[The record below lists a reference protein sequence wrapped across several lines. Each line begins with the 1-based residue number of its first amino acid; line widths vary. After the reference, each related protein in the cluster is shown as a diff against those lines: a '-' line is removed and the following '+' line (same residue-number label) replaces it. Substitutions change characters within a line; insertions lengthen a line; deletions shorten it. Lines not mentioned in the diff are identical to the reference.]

1 MMNMIE
7 LQDKLKN
14 FSQDQ
19 LVSMMQQP
27 TGEAPQFMVL
37 SEITRRQKMQKEA
50 ESQQAPTQSVAQEAV
65 TAAGVPQGGIAD
77 MARSLA
83 PQTNVAQN
91 TGVNPAAPPQGMPMP
106 SAPQGPA
113 PMAAAPQGIAR
124 MASGGVIKMQAAG
137 KIDFAR
143 YRELARR
150 LVSDGSFS
158 PEELKELEQI
168 QNTNAFDNAL
178 AIEADLDFSR
188 RLRLANSESLSDINP
203 ALPRVESSA
212 PTPVFDATV
221 EAPSLNQ
228 APAADAGAM
237 KGNDFLYGDRL
248 SSRPTY
254 DSAAPQMPVPP
265 KTDSM
270 RQGPRPSGTQ
280 VNIAGNIYTVLG
292 DGSVIDQTG
301 RTPPPPVAEL
311 ARQKAGTPAAQ
322 FTTQQQ
328 YQDAQNLANRIGANS
343 GENAVL
349 PSEKLLMG
357 GGREGTP
364 YLNTPA
370 ADTAIYAGGYDP
382 RTNVPAAPSGLAAL
396 SPETMPTVGGPAA
409 PPPRPEFIPWD
420 TTGKNQEN
428 FGRFGQYEAGMDYLL
443 SKARDVISDP
453 NLLESLSEPYN
464 SEAEAGLAARKATR
478 ENAQQASVD
487 KLKGIVDQLA
497 DPNLDPNL
505 RRALEVQLATERA
518 LVGFGQGI
526 DAVPEFLTKYG
537 AAPVTR
543 AAATAVSPFSP
554 TTGAN
559 MYNFA
564 DTLTNSAEQPRTLTP
579 AELERESIYSSL
591 DAVETPASVTPNIDN
606 ITDEEL
612 AKYTNKRPQPRPK
625 DLFAPTTDNARE
637 GGGSGTGTGSG
648 TGSGSGGMSDYETEL
663 MKIMKSREKAAES
676 DKWLALAQVGMG
688 LMQGGSGSFLGD
700 VGAAGMKG
708 LETLRTSRDQAD
720 TDKLSLLKA
729 REDARIDRAR
739 IAASAAKGSAYDVND
754 YVKLLADLATQKQT
768 IMADLSTTSAEKELA
783 IKDITNEEAR
793 IRALMFGRASPTPKP
808 LYDATK
814 PPERG
819 LLGRTWDAITS

>member
-137 KIDFAR
+137 KIDYAR

-150 LVSDGSFS
+150 LIRNDSFS

-168 QNTNAFDNAL
+168 KGTSAFMDAEY
-178 AIEADLDFSR
+178 AAEYE
-188 RLRLANSESLSDINP
+188 LANPDFR
-203 ALPRVESSA
+203 RVESSA

-396 SPETMPTVGGPAA
+396 SPETMPTVDGPFAYPTSA
-409 PPPRPEFIPWD
+409 EFRA
-420 TTGKNQEN
+420 QEDAMY
-428 FGRFGQYEAGMDYLL
+428 GQKTP
-443 SKARDVISDP
+443 SRD
-453 NLLESLSEPYN
+453 PY
-464 SEAEAGLAARKATR
+464 LAAYS
-478 ENAQQASVD
+478 QD
-487 KLKGIVDQLA
+487 L
-497 DPNLDPNL
+497 
-505 RRALEVQLATERA
+505 
-518 LVGFGQGI
+518 I
-526 DAVPEFLTKYG
+526 DAAKGESTISELKSGLDWLT
-537 AAPVTR
+537 APKTGGIY
-543 AAATAVSPFSP
+543 TQEDVSKW
-554 TTGAN
+554 
-559 MYNFA
+559 
-564 DTLTNSAEQPRTLTP
+564 LTP
-579 AELERESIYSSL
+579 DAENPV
-591 DAVETPASVTPNIDN
+591 AVPNIDN

-637 GGGSGTGTGSG
+637 GGATTGATGS
-648 TGSGSGGMSDYETEL
+648 GSGSGGMSDYETEL

-768 IMADLSTTSAEKELA
+768 IMADPSTTSAEKELA
-783 IKDITNEEAR
+783 IKDITIEEAR
-793 IRALMFGRASPTPKP
+793 IRELMFPGRASSTPKP

>member
-65 TAAGVPQGGIAD
+65 AAAGVPQGGIAD

-137 KIDFAR
+137 KIDLDR

-150 LVSDGSFS
+150 LVRGDNSFS
-158 PEELKELEQI
+158 SEELKEIEQI
-168 QNTNAFDNAL
+168 KDTPAWNEAL
-178 AIEADLDFSR
+178 SLEAE
-188 RLRLANSESLSDINP
+188 LANSESLSDINP

-221 EAPSLNQ
+221 EVPSLNQ
-228 APAADAGAM
+228 APAADAAI
-237 KGNDFLYGDRL
+237 YGGGVADGV
-248 SSRPTY
+248 TY
-254 DSAAPQMPVPP
+254 DS
-265 KTDSM
+265 
-270 RQGPRPSGTQ
+270 
-280 VNIAGNIYTVLG
+280 
-292 DGSVIDQTG
+292 
-301 RTPPPPVAEL
+301 
-311 ARQKAGTPAAQ
+311 
-322 FTTQQQ
+322 
-328 YQDAQNLANRIGANS
+328 
-343 GENAVL
+343 
-349 PSEKLLMG
+349 
-357 GGREGTP
+357 
-364 YLNTPA
+364 
-370 ADTAIYAGGYDP
+370 
-382 RTNVPAAPSGLAAL
+382 AAPSGLAAL
-396 SPETMPTVGGPAA
+396 SPDTMPTVDGPFAYPASRFSTNLGPRAMLDWEEGQAEEAA
-409 PPPRPEFIPWD
+409 LIDARTNADLGSGRTPRYDTAIGPQPTSKVDSSGMDLVSMLRAQEDARTNADLGSGRTPE
-420 TTGKNQEN
+420 TTGQPSAEFRAQEDAMY
-428 FGRFGQYEAGMDYLL
+428 GQKTP
-443 SKARDVISDP
+443 SRD
-453 NLLESLSEPYN
+453 PY
-464 SEAEAGLAARKATR
+464 LAAYS
-478 ENAQQASVD
+478 Q
-487 KLKGIVDQLA
+487 
-497 DPNLDPNL
+497 NL
-505 RRALEVQLATERA
+505 
-518 LVGFGQGI
+518 I
-526 DAVPEFLTKYG
+526 DAAKGESTISELKSGLDWLT
-537 AAPVTR
+537 APKTGGIY
-543 AAATAVSPFSP
+543 TQEDVSKW
-554 TTGAN
+554 
-559 MYNFA
+559 
-564 DTLTNSAEQPRTLTP
+564 LTP
-579 AELERESIYSSL
+579 DAENPV
-591 DAVETPASVTPNIDN
+591 AVPNIDN

-612 AKYTNKRPQPRPK
+612 AKYTNKRPQPRPE
-625 DLFAPTTDNARE
+625 DLFAPTTGNALG

-739 IAASAAKGSAYDVND
+739 ISASAAKGTAPNATALKSVI
-754 YVKLLADLATQKQT
+754 ADLDTAMMPLAAKEASGKLTPDEEMQLAQLRDQRNYYSTILGGLAGGSYGAFPAQATAAGTK
-768 IMADLSTTSAEKELA
+768 DLS
-783 IKDITNEEAR
+783 NN
-793 IRALMFGRASPTPKP
+793 
-808 LYDATK
+808 
-814 PPERG
+814 PPVERG

>member
-137 KIDFAR
+137 RVGFIPMEQLGKLLTADPEDRPKRKLIATVPVGRRGDLVNVYDDYTFINVDENGNEGWLVTSPTESNAVFDALGIPA
-143 YRELARR
+143 EER
-150 LVSDGSFS
+150 LVKQYDRGENHTGYTPLEGYVP
-158 PEELKELEQI
+158 PEQR
-168 QNTNAFDNAL
+168 TA
-178 AIEADLDFSR
+178 
-188 RLRLANSESLSDINP
+188 P
-203 ALPRVESSA
+203 AAESA
-212 PTPVFDATV
+212 PTGLGAYAAPTMDAPVSDSAPSTPVFDATV
-221 EAPSLNQ
+221 EV
-228 APAADAGAM
+228 
-237 KGNDFLYGDRL
+237 
-248 SSRPTY
+248 PT
-254 DSAAPQMPVPP
+254 APQMPVPP

-270 RQGPRPSGTQ
+270 PQGPRPSTTGGTQ
-280 VNIAGNIYTVLG
+280 VNIAGNIYAVLG
-292 DGSVIDQTG
+292 DGSVVDQMG

-349 PSEKLLMG
+349 PSENLLMG

-364 YLNTPA
+364 YLSTPA

-382 RTNVPAAPSGLAAL
+382 RTNVPSAPSGLAAL
-396 SPETMPTVGGPAA
+396 SQETMPTVGGPAA
-409 PPPRPEFIPWD
+409 PPPPPPAPPAPPAPSLEEVMDQFAVNRTDAQAIIDRTYTPRINGEGSPFAVNENAPTGTRDAYSMILPPLPAPFFNSEVTAAEKRAVYEKEKARREKETAAFAAAETPPSVPLEKSDLAAELTGAIKPKARPEDLF
-420 TTGKNQEN
+420 TTTKEKN
-428 FGRFGQYEAGMDYLL
+428 D
-443 SKARDVISDP
+443 
-453 NLLESLSEPYN
+453 
-464 SEAEAGLAARKATR
+464 
-478 ENAQQASVD
+478 
-487 KLKGIVDQLA
+487 
-497 DPNLDPNL
+497 
-505 RRALEVQLATERA
+505 
-518 LVGFGQGI
+518 
-526 DAVPEFLTKYG
+526 
-537 AAPVTR
+537 
-543 AAATAVSPFSP
+543 ATAELL
-554 TTGAN
+554 GA
-559 MYNFA
+559 
-564 DTLTNSAEQPRTLTP
+564 T
-579 AELERESIYSSL
+579 
-591 DAVETPASVTPNIDN
+591 
-606 ITDEEL
+606 
-612 AKYTNKRPQPRPK
+612 
-625 DLFAPTTDNARE
+625 
-637 GGGSGTGTGSG
+637 TGTGSG
-648 TGSGSGGMSDYETEL
+648 TGSGGMSDYETEL

-768 IMADLSTTSAEKELA
+768 IMADPSTTSAEKELA
-783 IKDITNEEAR
+783 VKDITIEEAR
-793 IRALMFGRASPTPKP
+793 IRALMFPGRASSTPKP
-808 LYDATK
+808 QTLDATK
-814 PPERG
+814 PPG
-819 LLGRTWDAITS
+819 LISKAWNYIAG

>member
-65 TAAGVPQGGIAD
+65 AAAGVPQGGIAD

-150 LVSDGSFS
+150 LVSDKRGGTLTDSFS
-158 PEELKELEQI
+158 PEERKELDQI
-168 QNTNAFDNAL
+168 KGTAAFREAFDLEMRA
-178 AIEADLDFSR
+178 AQTAEYE
-188 RLRLANSESLSDINP
+188 LANSGSLSDINP

-349 PSEKLLMG
+349 PSENLLMG

-396 SPETMPTVGGPAA
+396 SPETMPTVGGPDPRGGLDIQSKINRLRAIIESNASPMERMQAA
-409 PPPRPEFIPWD
+409 
-420 TTGKNQEN
+420 QELEKLN
-428 FGRFGQYEAGMDYLL
+428 DSVAMTQGYL
-443 SKARDVISDP
+443 
-453 NLLESLSEPYN
+453 
-464 SEAEAGLAARKATR
+464 
-478 ENAQQASVD
+478 AQQKRTLPPGYIMTAM
-487 KLKGIVDQLA
+487 GMQ
-497 DPNLDPNL
+497 LDPNYVAPGTTGNSIIDQTVTQGGSA
-505 RRALEVQLATERA
+505 ALSTLPAGIQSMVDPALLKAAQDKANLTDFEKGVYPINQTESTATNVLDNPFAPKDLKIEAQKVIDEAAKETKALASKT
-518 LVGFGQGI
+518 GMN
-526 DAVPEFLTKYG
+526 PEL
-537 AAPVTR
+537 
-543 AAATAVSPFSP
+543 FSP
-554 TTGAN
+554 RVLNETG
-559 MYNFA
+559 YSG
-564 DTLTNSAEQPRTLTP
+564 LTEYDPTATLTP
-579 AELERESIYSSL
+579 TVASVLEKSALAAELTGDIK
-591 DAVETPASVTPNIDN
+591 P
-606 ITDEEL
+606 
-612 AKYTNKRPQPRPK
+612 KPRPK
-625 DLFAPTTDNARE
+625 DLFAPTTDNALE
-637 GGGSGTGTGSG
+637 GGGSGATTG

-783 IKDITNEEAR
+783 IKDIT
-793 IRALMFGRASPTPKP
+793 IRRSKNTGANVPWASKFYP
-808 LYDATK
+808 
-814 PPERG
+814 
-819 LLGRTWDAITS
+819 

>member
-37 SEITRRQKMQKEA
+37 SEITRRQKMQQEA
-50 ESQQAPTQSVAQEAV
+50 TKAPTQSVAQEAV
-65 TAAGVPQGGIAD
+65 AAAGVPQGGIAD

-83 PQTNVAQN
+83 PQTNVVQN

-150 LVSDGSFS
+150 LVSDKRGGTLTDSFS
-158 PEELKELEQI
+158 PEERKELDQI
-168 QNTNAFDNAL
+168 KGTAAFREAFDLEMRA
-178 AIEADLDFSR
+178 AQTAEYK
-188 RLRLANSESLSDINP
+188 LANSGSLSDINP

-221 EAPSLNQ
+221 EV
-228 APAADAGAM
+228 
-237 KGNDFLYGDRL
+237 
-248 SSRPTY
+248 PT
-254 DSAAPQMPVPP
+254 APQMPVPP
-265 KTDSM
+265 KTDSVF
-270 RQGPRPSGTQ
+270 QGPRPSGTQ
-280 VNIAGNIYTVLG
+280 VNIAGNIYAVLD
-292 DGSVIDQTG
+292 DGSVVDQMG

-328 YQDAQNLANRIGANS
+328 YQNAQNLANRIGANS

-349 PSEKLLMG
+349 PSENLLMG

-364 YLNTPA
+364 FLNPAPA

-382 RTNVPAAPSGLAAL
+382 KTNVPVAPSGLAAL
-396 SPETMPTVGGPAA
+396 SPDTMPTVDGPFAYPESRFLTNLGPRAMLDWEEGQAEEAALIDARTNADLGSGRTPRYDTAIGPQPA
-409 PPPRPEFIPWD
+409 PPPAPPPPPPAAALLAPSLEEVMDQFGVNRADAQAIIDRTYTPRINGEGSPFAVNENAP
-420 TTGKNQEN
+420 TGTRDAYSMI
-428 FGRFGQYEAGMDYLL
+428 FGPLPYPYFNSELTATEKRDIYEKE
-443 SKARDVISDP
+443 KARREKETAAFAAAETPPSVP
-453 NLLESLSEPYN
+453 LEKS
-464 SEAEAGLAARKATR
+464 ALAAELT
-478 ENAQQASVD
+478 
-487 KLKGIVDQLA
+487 
-497 DPNLDPNL
+497 
-505 RRALEVQLATERA
+505 
-518 LVGFGQGI
+518 
-526 DAVPEFLTKYG
+526 DAMKPK
-537 AAPVTR
+537 
-543 AAATAVSPFSP
+543 
-554 TTGAN
+554 
-559 MYNFA
+559 
-564 DTLTNSAEQPRTLTP
+564 
-579 AELERESIYSSL
+579 
-591 DAVETPASVTPNIDN
+591 
-606 ITDEEL
+606 
-612 AKYTNKRPQPRPK
+612 PRPK
-625 DLFAPTTDNARE
+625 DLFVPTTGNALN
-637 GGGSGTGTGSG
+637 GATTGATTGA

-663 MKIMKSREKAAES
+663 IKIMKSREKAAES

-708 LETLRTSRDQAD
+708 LETLRTSRDQTD

-768 IMADLSTTSAEKELA
+768 IIADLSTTSAEKELA

-808 LYDATK
+808 QTFDATK
-814 PPERG
+814 PPGIIRQGIDAVRG
-819 LLGRTWDAITS
+819 FVTG

>member
-137 KIDFAR
+137 KVQFWPQDRMMKLAGIVNNGKSINPDDFPERKIIATVPYGYRGEFINVYNDYTLMNVNKDGIEYDIVRDKTSANKVFDALDVPVEDRQLRTEDVKGRPELIPLDFFMSPQMKIDAQKKAAESAPTGLGA
-143 YRELARR
+143 YAAPTMDAP
-150 LVSDGSFS
+150 VSD
-158 PEELKELEQI
+158 
-168 QNTNAFDNAL
+168 
-178 AIEADLDFSR
+178 
-188 RLRLANSESLSDINP
+188 
-203 ALPRVESSA
+203 SA
-212 PTPVFDATV
+212 PSTPVFDATV
-221 EAPSLNQ
+221 
-228 APAADAGAM
+228 DA
-237 KGNDFLYGDRL
+237 
-248 SSRPTY
+248 SI
-254 DSAAPQMPVPP
+254 APQMSVPP

-270 RQGPRPSGTQ
+270 PQGPRPSTTGGTQ
-280 VNIAGNIYTVLG
+280 VNIAGNIYAVLD

-311 ARQKAGTPAAQ
+311 ARTKAVSMAREPA
-322 FTTQQQ
+322 
-328 YQDAQNLANRIGANS
+328 
-343 GENAVL
+343 
-349 PSEKLLMG
+349 PS
-357 GGREGTP
+357 
-364 YLNTPA
+364 LNQAPA
-370 ADTAIYAGGYDP
+370 ADTAIYGGGYDP
-382 RTNVPAAPSGLAAL
+382 RTNVPSAPSGLAAL
-396 SPETMPTVGGPAA
+396 SPDTMPTVDGPFAYPASRFSTNLGPRAMLDWEEGQAEEAALIDARTNADLGSGRTPRYDTAIGPQPTSPQTETPIDLEAYLKSIYPDYGQEDARTNADLGSGRTPRYDTAIGPQPA
-409 PPPRPEFIPWD
+409 PPPPAAALLAPSLEEVMDQFGVNRADAQAIIDRTYTPRINGEGSPFAVNENAP
-420 TTGKNQEN
+420 TGTRDAYSMI
-428 FGRFGQYEAGMDYLL
+428 FGPLPA
-443 SKARDVISDP
+443 
-453 NLLESLSEPYN
+453 PYFN
-464 SEAEAGLAARKATR
+464 SELTAAEKRAVYEKEQARREKETAA
-478 ENAQQASVD
+478 
-487 KLKGIVDQLA
+487 
-497 DPNLDPNL
+497 
-505 RRALEVQLATERA
+505 
-518 LVGFGQGI
+518 F
-526 DAVPEFLTKYG
+526 
-537 AAPVTR
+537 
-543 AAATAVSPFSP
+543 AAA
-554 TTGAN
+554 
-559 MYNFA
+559 
-564 DTLTNSAEQPRTLTP
+564 
-579 AELERESIYSSL
+579 
-591 DAVETPASVTPNIDN
+591 ETPASVPL
-606 ITDEEL
+606 EKSAL
-612 AKYTNKRPQPRPK
+612 AAGLTGDIKPKARPK
-625 DLFAPTTDNARE
+625 DLFAPTTDNALN
-637 GGGSGTGTGSG
+637 GATTGATTGA

-739 IAASAAKGSAYDVND
+739 IAASAAKGTAPNATALKSVIEDLDMEMAPLAAKEALG
-754 YVKLLADLATQKQT
+754 KLTPD
-768 IMADLSTTSAEKELA
+768 EKC
-783 IKDITNEEAR
+783 N
-793 IRALMFGRASPTPKP
+793 
-808 LYDATK
+808 
-814 PPERG
+814 
-819 LLGRTWDAITS
+819 

>member
-50 ESQQAPTQSVAQEAV
+50 ESQQAPTSSVAQEAV
-65 TAAGVPQGGIAD
+65 AAAGVPQGGIAD

-124 MASGGVIKMQAAG
+124 MASGGVIKMAPG
-137 KIDFAR
+137 GPVDLDR

-150 LVSDGSFS
+150 LIRDGSFS

-168 QNTNAFDNAL
+168 QNSNEFDNAL
-178 AIEADLDFSR
+178 AIEAE
-188 RLRLANSESLSDINP
+188 LANSESLSDINP

-221 EAPSLNQ
+221 EVPSLNQ
-228 APAADAGAM
+228 APAAD
-237 KGNDFLYGDRL
+237 
-248 SSRPTY
+248 
-254 DSAAPQMPVPP
+254 
-265 KTDSM
+265 
-270 RQGPRPSGTQ
+270 
-280 VNIAGNIYTVLG
+280 
-292 DGSVIDQTG
+292 
-301 RTPPPPVAEL
+301 
-311 ARQKAGTPAAQ
+311 
-322 FTTQQQ
+322 
-328 YQDAQNLANRIGANS
+328 
-343 GENAVL
+343 
-349 PSEKLLMG
+349 
-357 GGREGTP
+357 
-364 YLNTPA
+364 
-370 ADTAIYAGGYDP
+370 TAIYGGGYDP
-382 RTNVPAAPSGLAAL
+382 RTNVPSAPLGLAAL
-396 SPETMPTVGGPAA
+396 SPAETMPTVDGPFAYPASRFSTNLGPRAMLDWEEGQAEEAA
-409 PPPRPEFIPWD
+409 LIDARTNADLGSGRTPE
-420 TTGKNQEN
+420 TTGQPSAEFRAKEDAMY
-428 FGRFGQYEAGMDYLL
+428 GQKTP
-443 SKARDVISDP
+443 SRD
-453 NLLESLSEPYN
+453 PY
-464 SEAEAGLAARKATR
+464 LAAYS
-478 ENAQQASVD
+478 QD
-487 KLKGIVDQLA
+487 L
-497 DPNLDPNL
+497 
-505 RRALEVQLATERA
+505 
-518 LVGFGQGI
+518 I
-526 DAVPEFLTKYG
+526 DAAKGTSTINELQSGLDWLTKPKTGGIY
-537 AAPVTR
+537 TQED
-543 AAATAVSPFSP
+543 VSKW
-554 TTGAN
+554 
-559 MYNFA
+559 
-564 DTLTNSAEQPRTLTP
+564 LTP
-579 AELERESIYSSL
+579 DAENPV
-591 DAVETPASVTPNIDN
+591 AVPNIDN

-637 GGGSGTGTGSG
+637 GGGSGSG

-739 IAASAAKGSAYDVND
+739 IAASAAKGTAPNATALKSVIEDLDTAMAPLAAKEALGKLTND
-754 YVKLLADLATQKQT
+754 ERTQLAQLRDQRNYYSTILGGLAGGSYGAFPAQATAAGPK
-768 IMADLSTTSAEKELA
+768 DLS
-783 IKDITNEEAR
+783 NP
-793 IRALMFGRASPTPKP
+793 PT
-808 LYDATK
+808 
-814 PPERG
+814 ERG
-819 LLGRTWDAITS
+819 FIGQGIDAVRDFVTG

>member
-50 ESQQAPTQSVAQEAV
+50 ESQQAPTSSVAQEAV
-65 TAAGVPQGGIAD
+65 AAAGVPQGGIAD

-150 LVSDGSFS
+150 LISDGSFS

-168 QNTNAFDNAL
+168 QNSNEFDNAL

-221 EAPSLNQ
+221 EVPSLNQ
-228 APAADAGAM
+228 APAADAAI
-237 KGNDFLYGDRL
+237 YGGGVADGV
-248 SSRPTY
+248 TY
-254 DSAAPQMPVPP
+254 DS
-265 KTDSM
+265 
-270 RQGPRPSGTQ
+270 
-280 VNIAGNIYTVLG
+280 
-292 DGSVIDQTG
+292 
-301 RTPPPPVAEL
+301 
-311 ARQKAGTPAAQ
+311 
-322 FTTQQQ
+322 
-328 YQDAQNLANRIGANS
+328 
-343 GENAVL
+343 
-349 PSEKLLMG
+349 
-357 GGREGTP
+357 
-364 YLNTPA
+364 
-370 ADTAIYAGGYDP
+370 
-382 RTNVPAAPSGLAAL
+382 AAPSGLAAL
-396 SPETMPTVGGPAA
+396 SQETMPTVDGPFAYPASRFSTNLGPRAMLDWEEGQAEEAA
-409 PPPRPEFIPWD
+409 LIDARTNADLGSGRTPRYDTAIGPQPTSKVDSSGMDLVSMLRAQEDARTNADLGSGRTPE
-420 TTGKNQEN
+420 TTGQPSAEFRAQEDAMY
-428 FGRFGQYEAGMDYLL
+428 GQKTP
-443 SKARDVISDP
+443 SRD
-453 NLLESLSEPYN
+453 PY
-464 SEAEAGLAARKATR
+464 LAAYS
-478 ENAQQASVD
+478 QD
-487 KLKGIVDQLA
+487 L
-497 DPNLDPNL
+497 
-505 RRALEVQLATERA
+505 
-518 LVGFGQGI
+518 I
-526 DAVPEFLTKYG
+526 DAAKGESTINELQSGLDWLTKPKTGGIY
-537 AAPVTR
+537 TQED
-543 AAATAVSPFSP
+543 VSKW
-554 TTGAN
+554 
-559 MYNFA
+559 
-564 DTLTNSAEQPRTLTP
+564 LTP
-579 AELERESIYSSL
+579 DAENPV
-591 DAVETPASVTPNIDN
+591 AVPNIDN

-612 AKYTNKRPQPRPK
+612 AKYTNKRPQPRPE
-625 DLFAPTTDNARE
+625 DLFAPTTDNALG
-637 GGGSGTGTGSG
+637 GGGSGTGTGA
-648 TGSGSGGMSDYETEL
+648 TGSGGMSDYETEL

-739 IAASAAKGSAYDVND
+739 IAASAAKGTAPNATALKSVIEDLDTAMAPLAAKEALG
-754 YVKLLADLATQKQT
+754 KLTPDEEMQLAQLRDQRNHYSTILGNLAGGSYGAFPAQATAAGPK
-768 IMADLSTTSAEKELA
+768 DLS
-783 IKDITNEEAR
+783 NP
-793 IRALMFGRASPTPKP
+793 PT
-808 LYDATK
+808 
-814 PPERG
+814 ERG
-819 LLGRTWDAITS
+819 LLGKA

>member
-7 LQDKLKN
+7 LQNKLKN
-14 FSQDQ
+14 FSQEQ
-19 LVSMMQQP
+19 LVGMMQQP
-27 TGEAPQFMVL
+27 SGDAPQFMVL
-37 SEITRRQKMQKEA
+37 GEITRRQKMQQEA
-50 ESQQAPTQSVAQEAV
+50 TKAPTQSVAQEAV
-65 TAAGVPQGGIAD
+65 SAAGVPQGGIAD
-77 MARSLA
+77 MARTLA

-91 TGVNPAAPPQGMPMP
+91 TGAMSAPPQDMP
-106 SAPQGPA
+106 S
-113 PMAAAPQGIAR
+113 APQGIAR

-168 QNTNAFDNAL
+168 QNSNEFDNAL

-221 EAPSLNQ
+221 EVPSLNQ
-228 APAADAGAM
+228 APAADIIPVYTSS
-237 KGNDFLYGDRL
+237 NDFLYGDRP

-270 RQGPRPSGTQ
+270 PQGPRPSTTGSTQ
-280 VNIAGNIYTVLG
+280 VNIAGNIYAVLG
-292 DGSVIDQTG
+292 DGSVVDQMG

-328 YQDAQNLANRIGANS
+328 FQDAQNLANRIGANS

-349 PSEKLLMG
+349 PSENLLMG

-396 SPETMPTVGGPAA
+396 SPDTMPTVDGPFAYPTSA
-409 PPPRPEFIPWD
+409 EFRA
-420 TTGKNQEN
+420 QEDAMY
-428 FGRFGQYEAGMDYLL
+428 GQKTP
-443 SKARDVISDP
+443 SRD
-453 NLLESLSEPYN
+453 PY
-464 SEAEAGLAARKATR
+464 LAAYS
-478 ENAQQASVD
+478 QD
-487 KLKGIVDQLA
+487 L
-497 DPNLDPNL
+497 
-505 RRALEVQLATERA
+505 
-518 LVGFGQGI
+518 I
-526 DAVPEFLTKYG
+526 DAAKGESTISELKSGLDWLT
-537 AAPVTR
+537 APKTGGIY
-543 AAATAVSPFSP
+543 TQEDVSKW
-554 TTGAN
+554 
-559 MYNFA
+559 
-564 DTLTNSAEQPRTLTP
+564 LTP
-579 AELERESIYSSL
+579 DAENPV
-591 DAVETPASVTPNIDN
+591 AVPNIDN

-637 GGGSGTGTGSG
+637 GGGSGTG
-648 TGSGSGGMSDYETEL
+648 SGSGGSSNYETKLLEML
-663 MKIMKSREKAAES
+663 SRQEANAKS
-676 DKWLALAQVGMG
+676 DKWMALAQAGMS
-688 LMQGGSGSFLGD
+688 LMQGGTGSFGGDLGRAGQTGLAALQGSRASND
-700 VGAAGMKG
+700 KSQLDILGAI
-708 LETLRTSRDQAD
+708 ENS
-720 TDKLSLLKA
+720 KLK
-729 REDARIDRAR
+729 REA

-768 IMADLSTTSAEKELA
+768 IMADPSTTNAEKELA
-783 IKDITNEEAR
+783 VKDITIEEAR
-793 IRALMFGRASPTPKP
+793 IRELMFPGRASPTPKP

-819 LLGRTWDAITS
+819 LLGRTWDAVTG

>member
-50 ESQQAPTQSVAQEAV
+50 ESQQAPTSSVAQEAV
-65 TAAGVPQGGIAD
+65 AAAGVPQGGIAD

-137 KIDFAR
+137 KIDYAR

-150 LVSDGSFS
+150 LIRDGSFS

-168 QNTNAFDNAL
+168 QNSNEFDNAL
-178 AIEADLDFSR
+178 AIEAE
-188 RLRLANSESLSDINP
+188 LANSESLSDINP

-221 EAPSLNQ
+221 EVPSLNQ
-228 APAADAGAM
+228 APAADAAM
-237 KGNDFLYGDRL
+237 K
-248 SSRPTY
+248 
-254 DSAAPQMPVPP
+254 V
-265 KTDSM
+265 
-270 RQGPRPSGTQ
+270 
-280 VNIAGNIYTVLG
+280 V
-292 DGSVIDQTG
+292 
-301 RTPPPPVAEL
+301 
-311 ARQKAGTPAAQ
+311 
-322 FTTQQQ
+322 
-328 YQDAQNLANRIGANS
+328 
-343 GENAVL
+343 
-349 PSEKLLMG
+349 
-357 GGREGTP
+357 
-364 YLNTPA
+364 
-370 ADTAIYAGGYDP
+370 YDP
-382 RTNVPAAPSGLAAL
+382 KTNVPAAPSGLAAL
-396 SPETMPTVGGPAA
+396 SPAETMPTVDGPFAYPESRFSTNLGSRAMLDWEEGQAEEAALIDARTNADLGSGRTPRYDTAIGPQPTSKVDSSGMDLVSMLRAQEDARTNAALGSGRTPRYDTAIGPQPAPPA
-409 PPPRPEFIPWD
+409 PPPAPPAPSLEEVMDQFGVNRADAQAIIDRTYTPRINGEGSPFAVNENAP
-420 TTGKNQEN
+420 TGTRDAYSMI
-428 FGRFGQYEAGMDYLL
+428 FGPLPAPYFNSELTAAEKDAAYKKE
-443 SKARDVISDP
+443 KARR
-453 NLLESLSEPYN
+453 EE
-464 SEAEAGLAARKATR
+464 ETAA
-478 ENAQQASVD
+478 
-487 KLKGIVDQLA
+487 
-497 DPNLDPNL
+497 
-505 RRALEVQLATERA
+505 
-518 LVGFGQGI
+518 F
-526 DAVPEFLTKYG
+526 
-537 AAPVTR
+537 
-543 AAATAVSPFSP
+543 AAA
-554 TTGAN
+554 
-559 MYNFA
+559 
-564 DTLTNSAEQPRTLTP
+564 
-579 AELERESIYSSL
+579 
-591 DAVETPASVTPNIDN
+591 ETPPSVTPNIDN

-625 DLFAPTTDNARE
+625 DLFAPTTDNALE

-648 TGSGSGGMSDYETEL
+648 TGSGGMSDYETEL

-739 IAASAAKGSAYDVND
+739 IAASAAKGTAPNATALKSVIEDLDTAMAPLAAKEALGKLTND
-754 YVKLLADLATQKQT
+754 EKTQLAQLRDQRNYYSTILGGLAGGSYGAFPAQATAAGPK
-768 IMADLSTTSAEKELA
+768 DLSNNPPVERNFIGKG
-783 IKDITNEEAR
+783 I
-793 IRALMFGRASPTPKP
+793 
-808 LYDATK
+808 DAVSRFVT
-814 PPERG
+814 G
-819 LLGRTWDAITS
+819 

>member
-65 TAAGVPQGGIAD
+65 AAAGVPQGGIAD

-124 MASGGVIKMQAAG
+124 MASGGVIKMAPG
-137 KIDFAR
+137 GPVDLDR

-150 LVSDGSFS
+150 LIRDGSFS

-168 QNTNAFDNAL
+168 QNSNEFDNAL
-178 AIEADLDFSR
+178 VIEAE
-188 RLRLANSESLSDINP
+188 LANSESLSDINP

-221 EAPSLNQ
+221 EVPSLNQ
-228 APAADAGAM
+228 APAADA
-237 KGNDFLYGDRL
+237 
-248 SSRPTY
+248 
-254 DSAAPQMPVPP
+254 
-265 KTDSM
+265 
-270 RQGPRPSGTQ
+270 
-280 VNIAGNIYTVLG
+280 
-292 DGSVIDQTG
+292 
-301 RTPPPPVAEL
+301 
-311 ARQKAGTPAAQ
+311 
-322 FTTQQQ
+322 
-328 YQDAQNLANRIGANS
+328 
-343 GENAVL
+343 
-349 PSEKLLMG
+349 
-357 GGREGTP
+357 
-364 YLNTPA
+364 
-370 ADTAIYAGGYDP
+370 AIYGGGYDP
-382 RTNVPAAPSGLAAL
+382 RTNVPSAPSGLAAL
-396 SPETMPTVGGPAA
+396 SQETMPTVDGPFAYPASRFSTNLGSRAMLDWEEGQAEEAA
-409 PPPRPEFIPWD
+409 LIDARTNADLGSGRTPRYDTAIGPQPTSKVDSSGMDLVSMLRAQEDARTNADLGSGRTPE
-420 TTGKNQEN
+420 TTGQPSAEFRAKEDAMY
-428 FGRFGQYEAGMDYLL
+428 GQKTP
-443 SKARDVISDP
+443 SRDP
-453 NLLESLSEPYN
+453 NL
-464 SEAEAGLAARKATR
+464 AAYS
-478 ENAQQASVD
+478 QD
-487 KLKGIVDQLA
+487 L
-497 DPNLDPNL
+497 
-505 RRALEVQLATERA
+505 
-518 LVGFGQGI
+518 I
-526 DAVPEFLTKYG
+526 DAAKGTSTISELQSGLNWLTK
-537 AAPVTR
+537 PK
-543 AAATAVSPFSP
+543 
-554 TTGAN
+554 TGG
-559 MYNFA
+559 MYNQE
-564 DTLTNSAEQPRTLTP
+564 DVSTWLTP
-579 AELERESIYSSL
+579 DAENPV
-591 DAVETPASVTPNIDN
+591 AVPNIDN

-625 DLFAPTTDNARE
+625 DLFAPTTGNALG

-739 IAASAAKGSAYDVND
+739 ISASAAKGSA
-754 YVKLLADLATQKQT
+754 
-768 IMADLSTTSAEKELA
+768 S
-783 IKDITNEEAR
+783 
-793 IRALMFGRASPTPKP
+793 
-808 LYDATK
+808 
-814 PPERG
+814 
-819 LLGRTWDAITS
+819 

>member
-7 LQDKLKN
+7 LQNKLKN
-14 FSQDQ
+14 FSQEQ
-19 LVSMMQQP
+19 LVGMMQQP
-27 TGEAPQFMVL
+27 SGDAPQFMVL
-37 SEITRRQKMQKEA
+37 GEITRRQKMQQEA
-50 ESQQAPTQSVAQEAV
+50 TKAPTQSVAQEAV
-65 TAAGVPQGGIAD
+65 SAAGVPQGGIAD
-77 MARSLA
+77 MARTLA

-91 TGVNPAAPPQGMPMP
+91 TGAMSAPPQDMP
-106 SAPQGPA
+106 SAPQG
-113 PMAAAPQGIAR
+113 IAK

-168 QNTNAFDNAL
+168 QNSNEFDNAL

-221 EAPSLNQ
+221 EVPSLNQ
-228 APAADAGAM
+228 APAADIIPVYTNS
-237 KGNDFLYGDRL
+237 NDFLYGDRP

-270 RQGPRPSGTQ
+270 PQGPRPSTTGSTQ
-280 VNIAGNIYTVLG
+280 VNIAGNIYAVLG
-292 DGSVIDQTG
+292 DGSVVDQMG

-328 YQDAQNLANRIGANS
+328 FQDAQNLANRIGANS

-349 PSEKLLMG
+349 PSENLLMG

-396 SPETMPTVGGPAA
+396 SPDTMPTVDGPFAYPTSA
-409 PPPRPEFIPWD
+409 EFRA
-420 TTGKNQEN
+420 QEDAMY
-428 FGRFGQYEAGMDYLL
+428 GQKTP
-443 SKARDVISDP
+443 SRD
-453 NLLESLSEPYN
+453 PY
-464 SEAEAGLAARKATR
+464 LAAYS
-478 ENAQQASVD
+478 QD
-487 KLKGIVDQLA
+487 L
-497 DPNLDPNL
+497 
-505 RRALEVQLATERA
+505 
-518 LVGFGQGI
+518 I
-526 DAVPEFLTKYG
+526 DAAKGESTISELKSGLDWLT
-537 AAPVTR
+537 APKTGGIY
-543 AAATAVSPFSP
+543 TQEDVSKW
-554 TTGAN
+554 
-559 MYNFA
+559 
-564 DTLTNSAEQPRTLTP
+564 LTP
-579 AELERESIYSSL
+579 DAENPV
-591 DAVETPASVTPNIDN
+591 AVPNIDN

-637 GGGSGTGTGSG
+637 GGGSGTG
-648 TGSGSGGMSDYETEL
+648 SGSGGSSNYETKLLEML
-663 MKIMKSREKAAES
+663 SRQEANAKS
-676 DKWLALAQVGMG
+676 DKWMALAQAGMS
-688 LMQGGSGSFLGD
+688 LMQGGTGSFGGDLGRAGQTGLAALQGSRASND
-700 VGAAGMKG
+700 KSQLDILGAI
-708 LETLRTSRDQAD
+708 ENS
-720 TDKLSLLKA
+720 KLK
-729 REDARIDRAR
+729 REA

-768 IMADLSTTSAEKELA
+768 IMADPSTTNAEKELA
-783 IKDITNEEAR
+783 VKDITIEEAR
-793 IRALMFGRASPTPKP
+793 IRELMFPGRASPTPKP
-808 LYDATK
+808 QTFDATK

-819 LLGRTWDAITS
+819 LIRQGIDVVRGAVTG

>member
-65 TAAGVPQGGIAD
+65 AAAGVPQGGIAD

-150 LVSDGSFS
+150 LVSDKRGGTLTDSFS
-158 PEELKELEQI
+158 PEERKELDQI
-168 QNTNAFDNAL
+168 KGTAAFREAFDLEMRA
-178 AIEADLDFSR
+178 AQTAEYE
-188 RLRLANSESLSDINP
+188 LANSGSLSDINP

-396 SPETMPTVGGPAA
+396 SPETMPTVDGPFAYPTSA
-409 PPPRPEFIPWD
+409 EFRA
-420 TTGKNQEN
+420 QEDAMY
-428 FGRFGQYEAGMDYLL
+428 GQKTP
-443 SKARDVISDP
+443 SRD
-453 NLLESLSEPYN
+453 PY
-464 SEAEAGLAARKATR
+464 LAAYS
-478 ENAQQASVD
+478 QD
-487 KLKGIVDQLA
+487 L
-497 DPNLDPNL
+497 
-505 RRALEVQLATERA
+505 
-518 LVGFGQGI
+518 I
-526 DAVPEFLTKYG
+526 DAAKGESTISELKSGLDWLT
-537 AAPVTR
+537 APKTGGIY
-543 AAATAVSPFSP
+543 TQEDVSKW
-554 TTGAN
+554 
-559 MYNFA
+559 
-564 DTLTNSAEQPRTLTP
+564 LTP
-579 AELERESIYSSL
+579 DAENPV
-591 DAVETPASVTPNIDN
+591 AVPNIDN

-637 GGGSGTGTGSG
+637 GGATTGATGS
-648 TGSGSGGMSDYETEL
+648 GSGSGGMSDYETEL

-739 IAASAAKGSAYDVND
+739 IAASAAKGTAPNATALKSVIEDLDTAMAPLAARAATG
-754 YVKLLADLATQKQT
+754 KLTRDEEMQLAQLRDQRNYYSTILGGLAGGSYGAFPAQATAAGPK
-768 IMADLSTTSAEKELA
+768 DLS
-783 IKDITNEEAR
+783 NP
-793 IRALMFGRASPTPKP
+793 PT
-808 LYDATK
+808 
-814 PPERG
+814 ERG
-819 LLGRTWDAITS
+819 LLGKTWDAITG